1 MGGQEEA
8 AWIQGARKSRD
19 LDGVAGVDVGLEWPE
34 PVPAGLGSIR
44 FPGSNQ
50 RACPALPCSHPAAGR
65 SKPASPGRLLVS
77 PTPWPPGNR
86 GCTAP
91 AGRRGEKKAGL
102 AAGMGGPQ
110 PQWWREK
117 L

>member
-1 MGGQEEA
+1 MGGQEKA
-8 AWIQGARKSRD
+8 VWIQGARKSRD

-34 PVPAGLGSIR
+34 PIPAGLGSIR
-44 FPGSNQ
+44 FLGSNQ
-50 RACPALPCSHPAAGR
+50 RAHPTLQP
-65 SKPASPGRLLVS
+65 KPASPGQLLMS
-77 PTPWPPGNR
+77 PTPWPPDKR

-91 AGRRGEKKAGL
+91 AGRRGERKAGL

-110 PQWWREK
+110 LQWWRGK

>member
-8 AWIQGARKSRD
+8 VWIQGARKSQD

-34 PVPAGLGSIR
+34 AVPAGLGSIR

-50 RACPALPCSHPAAGR
+50 RARPALQYPAAGR
-65 SKPASPGRLLVS
+65 SKPASPRRLLVS
-77 PTPWPPGNR
+77 PTPWPPGNS

-91 AGRRGEKKAGL
+91 AGRRRERKAGL

-110 PQWWREK
+110 LQWWRGK